1 MRPFQKTF
9 GSTAAVTT
17 SLASSHSPGTGVAF
31 TQQATSFTGG
41 YAQLVTLTST
51 TATTNAGNA
60 YTILGTDA
68 DGHLQTETIATGPAG
83 SSTVTSTKY
92 FKTVTSITGSG
103 ASTSIAAGNSA
114 LSASGTF
121 ICDYINP
128 VASMGYGFTVS
139 SGASLTYK
147 LQHTYDDVF
156 DASQSGSSAKTWF
169 DDATT
174 TGKTAAF
181 NYSMT
186 NAVRG
191 SRIVLTVYTSGTV
204 TGTLVQGINT

>member
-1 MRPFQKTF
+1 MRPVQKTL

-17 SLASSHSPGTGVAF
+17 SLATSASPGAGVAL

-51 TATTNAGNA
+51 TASTNANA
-60 YTILGTDA
+60 YTITGTDA
-68 DGHLQTETIATGPAG
+68 DGHPQTETLTGPAG

-92 FKTVTSITGSG
+92 FATVTQIVSAS

-114 LSASGTF
+114 LSASSTF
-121 ICDYINP
+121 IPDYINP
-128 VASMGYGFTVS
+128 VASIGYGFVP
-139 SGASLTYK
+139 SGTATYK

-156 DASQSGSSAKTWF
+156 DGSSAGSSAKTWF
-169 DDATT
+169 DDTT
-174 TGKTAAF
+174 VTGKSASF
-181 NYSMT
+181 NYAMT

-191 SRIVLTVYTSGTV
+191 SRMVFTAWTSGTL
-204 TGTLVQGINT
+204 TGTLVQGLQA